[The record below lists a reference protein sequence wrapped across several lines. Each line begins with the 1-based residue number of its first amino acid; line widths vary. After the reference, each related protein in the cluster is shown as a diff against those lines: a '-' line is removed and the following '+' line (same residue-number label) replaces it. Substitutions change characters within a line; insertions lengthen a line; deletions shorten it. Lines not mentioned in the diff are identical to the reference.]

1 MFQDIYLDFFFHMRK
16 KCKDNIIRTQSYRV
30 FSSHETSSG
39 GRASGLNII
48 LVKDY
53 AISSDG
59 INVRR
64 WNLLRAVEAD
74 VVPALFVGNNK
85 HLVACFKTTL
95 RKIWQMAWYI
105 FYNKITISKHK
116 KSLDSIRPILS
127 PSKVEKYLAK
137 SNDKQSTF
145 LILKFNFNFLK

>member
-1 MFQDIYLDFFFHMRK
+1 MRRVREYLFGSPPPPTHILK
-16 KCKDNIIRTQSYRV
+16 KCKDNIIRTKPYRV

-64 WNLLRAVEAD
+64 WNLLRAMEAD
-74 VVPALFVGNNK
+74 VIPALFVGNNK
-85 HLVACFKTTL
+85 HLVAHIKT
-95 RKIWQMAWYI
+95 
-105 FYNKITISKHK
+105 KHK
-116 KSLDSIRPILS
+116 K
-127 PSKVEKYLAK
+127 
-137 SNDKQSTF
+137 N
-145 LILKFNFNFLK
+145 